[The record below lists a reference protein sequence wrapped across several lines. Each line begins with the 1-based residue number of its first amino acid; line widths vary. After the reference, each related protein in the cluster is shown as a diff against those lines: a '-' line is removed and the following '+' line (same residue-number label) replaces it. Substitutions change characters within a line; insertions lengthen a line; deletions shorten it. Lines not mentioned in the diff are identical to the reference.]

1 MFSLLKND
9 FTCGRHVFSCLREP
23 VSDTMKLAT
32 DAVSLS
38 NQTLLLQCCTF
49 CTAHIASFL
58 GANKNKEEHG
68 NWLLVYKL

>member
-1 MFSLLKND
+1 MKND
-9 FTCGRHVFSCLREP
+9 FTCGRDVFSCLREA

-38 NQTLLLQCCTF
+38 NQTLLLQWCTF
-49 CTAHIASFL
+49 CTAHIASSL

-68 NWLLVYKL
+68 NWFLVYKL